1 MPPVPS
7 EKSYPDVVVMQSRQ
21 DWDGN
26 NVAGLLNS
34 SPQRRI
40 LAQRMPHAIVFIF
53 LPPPPIMAAELKEQL
68 EFSILNQKT
77 SPSSGTRSAVRARS
91 QLRWLVAYCAQVC
104 FGVRR
109 PLEAAL
115 GSFDARLG
123 CHQPASPRD

>member
-1 MPPVPS
+1 
-7 EKSYPDVVVMQSRQ
+7 MQSRQ

-77 SPSSGTRSAVRARS
+77 SPSSGTRRVGPIFKAGRAYEADFPQEVR
-91 QLRWLVAYCAQVC
+91 
-104 FGVRR
+104 
-109 PLEAAL
+109 
-115 GSFDARLG
+115 
-123 CHQPASPRD
+123 